1 MDKIFKNEDGN
12 EASQSNSTADG
23 GSSSSNQNPQPSVID
38 DRVMGDFSSEAR
50 FFKVNLFKNLPWSI
64 YDFIRI
70 LHFWLQYAKK
80 LKYFG
85 PKTMQEA

>member
-50 FFKVNLFKNLPWSI
+50 FFKVSFFQNLPCII
-64 YDFIRI
+64 YVYTS
-70 LHFWLQYAKK
+70 FWLQYAKK
-80 LKYFG
+80 IKYFG

>member
-23 GSSSSNQNPQPSVID
+23 GSSSSNQNLQPSVID

-50 FFKVNLFKNLPWSI
+50 FFKVSFFLRIYHGQYQSPSI
-64 YDFIRI
+64 PFFSIPIR
-70 LHFWLQYAKK
+70 Y
-80 LKYFG
+80 
-85 PKTMQEA
+85 